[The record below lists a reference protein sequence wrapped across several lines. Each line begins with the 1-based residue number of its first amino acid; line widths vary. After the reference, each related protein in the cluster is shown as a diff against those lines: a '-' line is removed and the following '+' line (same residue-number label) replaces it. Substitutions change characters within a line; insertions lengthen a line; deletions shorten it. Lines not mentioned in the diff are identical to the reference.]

1 MSIGLRAFV
10 EGFLVATGGVVTVD
24 VKLPWSVE
32 KWKEN
37 RLWNQAD
44 FGPILDVFKI
54 LCPVHCAVS
63 GSSHG
68 RIHCLSLS
76 LSHICSLITHLIS
89 CQFSFPNSSW
99 IFTFPSLPLLL
110 PSTDP
115 DLNLQPDSTTAL
127 VSRLALFLLASSL
140 PVASS
145 LQFSFCCTIPL
156 WQSLHDH
163 KNLSKNHI
171 SAHVRLLLKYQ

>member
-1 MSIGLRAFV
+1 MPIGLRAFI
-10 EGFLVATGGVVTVD
+10 EGFLVATGGVVTVE

-37 RLWNQAD
+37 WLWNQAD
-44 FGPILDVFKI
+44 LGPILDIFKI
-54 LCPVHCAVS
+54 LCPVHCEVF

-68 RIHCLSLS
+68 HIHCLSLS
-76 LSHICSLITHLIS
+76 LSHICSLIIHLIS
-89 CQFSFPNSSW
+89 CRFSFPTSSW
-99 IFTFPSLPLLL
+99 IFTFLSLPLPL

-115 DLNLQPDSTTAL
+115 DFNLQPDSITAL

-140 PVASS
+140 PVASC

-156 WQSLHDH
+156 WQSLHGH

-171 SAHVRLLLKYQ
+171 SDHIRLLLKYQ